1 MNEQKIINLL
11 GLAQR
16 AGKLVSGD
24 FAVQK
29 AIQTGQV
36 KLLLI
41 AADAAEKTKQHYLA
55 LAKEQQLSLYL
66 LLTRE
71 TLGHCI
77 GKDFRA
83 IVAVLDDGFSQAI
96 GKWFANDE
104 DC

>member
-29 AIQTGQV
+29 AVQAGQV

-41 AADAAEKTKQHYLA
+41 AADAAEKTRQHYLA
-55 LAKEQQLSLYL
+55 LAKEQQLSFYL

-83 IVAVLDDGFSQAI
+83 VVAVLDDGFSRAI
-96 GKWFANDE
+96 GKWLTDSK